1 MKNFF
6 VWMQKDEGWKA
17 VLAVVYAFICL
28 FDFVIV
34 PAWIGITRPPLE
46 VLSALNTE
54 TLNIIYNQHSPF
66 TLQGGGLFHLAFGAL
81 LTGSAISRISNK

>member
-6 VWMQKDEGWKA
+6 VWCQHSEGWKT
-17 VLAVVYAFICL
+17 VLALVYAFICL

-34 PAWIGITRPPLE
+34 PAWIGITRPGIE
-46 VLSALNTE
+46 VLSALDTE

-81 LTGSAISRISNK
+81 LTGSAISRIPTK